1 MAQGTG
7 LRTMIKKICM
17 LGSPAVGKTSLVNR
31 FVQSVFSDR
40 YLTTIGVRIDKKQ
53 IAMGGRDVTLMLW
66 DMQGG
71 DETHEIRLSHL
82 RGASGYLLVVD
93 GTRRATFDAA
103 CAIQERAESTIGKV
117 PFLVLVN
124 KADLTGEWQVDDD
137 TLAEMRARGW
147 AVSRTSAKEGEGV
160 EEAFLTL
167 AHQILKDS

>member
-1 MAQGTG
+1 MPAVTDT
-7 LRTMIKKICM
+7 RTIVKKICM
-17 LGSPAVGKTSLVNR
+17 LGSPEVGKTSLVNR

-103 CAIQERAESTIGKV
+103 CAIQERVEATIGKV

-124 KADLTGEWQVDDD
+124 KADLADDWQLDDD
-137 TLAEMRARGW
+137 TLAAIAARGW
-147 AVSRTSAKEGEGV
+147 VVTRTSAKQGEGV
-160 EEAFLTL
+160 DEAFLTL
-167 AHQILKDS
+167 AHEMLKDA